1 MSDKAADDAEAKV
14 ALETLIRLA
23 NSCEREAARGRGVV
37 PIAADLNADDYR
49 DLADILRRLAATI
62 QSGSA

>member
-23 NSCEREAARGRGVV
+23 ISCERAAARGQGVV
-37 PIAADLNADDYR
+37 PIAADLN
-49 DLADILRRLAATI
+49 
-62 QSGSA
+62 GG